1 MNFEAELLNDR
12 SKENIQA
19 LTDYIIQHPDTLVD
33 FMQLLDVKN
42 TSESQY
48 RAAWVLG
55 YLAPLGA
62 KPFEPHFNHLIHLLD
77 TPELHPTIHRSI
89 TRLFQYFI
97 LPEDHHGKIID
108 VCFNILASEEHLSAQ
123 RANCMTILHNYTKI
137 YPEICQEL
145 DIVIS
150 EILEYK
156 KDPALQSR
164 GKKVL
169 NTLRKKS

>member
-1 MNFEAELLNDR
+1 MNFESELLNDR
-12 SKENIQA
+12 SKENMQA
-19 LTDYIIQHPDTLVD
+19 LASHIIQYPEKLPELI
-33 FMQLLDVKN
+33 QLLDISNK
-42 TSESQY
+42 SESQY

-55 YLAPLGA
+55 YLAPLGTGQ
-62 KPFEPHFNHLIHLLD
+62 FEPHFTHLINLLD
-77 TPELHPTIHRSI
+77 IQELHPTIHRSI
-89 TRLFQYFI
+89 TRLFQYI
-97 LPEDHHGKIID
+97 TLPEDYHGRIID
-108 VCFNILASEEHLSAQ
+108 VCFNILSSDEHLSAQ
-123 RANCMTILHNYTKI
+123 RANCMTILHNYSKI
-137 YPEICQEL
+137 YPEIGHEL